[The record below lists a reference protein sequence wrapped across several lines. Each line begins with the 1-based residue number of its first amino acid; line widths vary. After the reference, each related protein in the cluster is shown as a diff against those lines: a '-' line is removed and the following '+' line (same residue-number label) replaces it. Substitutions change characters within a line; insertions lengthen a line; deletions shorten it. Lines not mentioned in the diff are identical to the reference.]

1 MVRRGF
7 SLAESVGSLEFVGAE
22 MGLVTAEGNDYGQ
35 RWADYPTLPI
45 IENVRHLTALAF
57 HIKGFAPVF
66 GMVEHNDGC
75 LHRHPV
81 ARLHRT

>member
-45 IENVRHLTALAF
+45 IEDVRYFTGLAF
-57 HIKGFAPVF
+57 HIEGLAPVF
-66 GMVEHNDGC
+66 GMVEHHDGY
-75 LHRHPV
+75 LHRHLVP
-81 ARLHRT
+81 RLHCT

>member
-7 SLAESVGSLEFVGAE
+7 SSAESVGSLKFVGAE

-35 RWADYPTLPI
+35 RWADHPTLPI
-45 IENVRHLTALAF
+45 IENVRHLTGLAF
-57 HIKGFAPVF
+57 QIKGFAPMF

>member
-45 IENVRHLTALAF
+45 IENVRHLTGLAF
-57 HIKGFAPVF
+57 HIKGFTPVF
-66 GMVEHNDGC
+66 GMVVHNDGC

>member
-45 IENVRHLTALAF
+45 IENVRHLTGLTF

-75 LHRHPV
+75 LHRPPV